1 MDNTFLYRM
10 PAGIAGAISRPQ
22 DLTVEPQTLDSA
34 KAFAAYGLAGKFSA
48 GKFVPIEEADTA
60 AVVVGIYV
68 RPYPTASQP
77 DKVRQIGTGFNF
89 AGDCMK
95 RGYVIVNLGVD
106 ASSVALGGA
115 VYMRVAT
122 PTASSPLGAFLAA
135 ADGANTVQIT
145 NAFFNGPGDAN
156 GNIELAFNI

>member
-1 MDNTFLYRM
+1 MDNTILYRM
-10 PAGIAGAISRPQ
+10 SSGIAGAISRPQ
-22 DLTVEPQTLDSA
+22 DLTVEPQTLDST
-34 KAFAAYGLAGKFSA
+34 KAFTAYGLAGKISA
-48 GKFVPIEEADTA
+48 GKFVPIEAADTA

-77 DKVRQIGTGFNF
+77 DKVRQVGTGYNF

-95 RGYVIVNLGVD
+95 RGYVTVNLGAD
-106 ASSVALGGA
+106 ASAVALGGE

-122 PTASSPLGAFLAA
+122 PSDTSPLGAFLAA
-135 ADGANTVQIT
+135 ADGANTVQLT
-145 NAFFNGPGDAN
+145 NAYFNGPGDAN

>member
-10 PAGIAGAISRPQ
+10 SAGIAGAISRPQ

-77 DKVRQIGTGFNF
+77 DKVRQIGTGYNF

-95 RGYVIVNLGVD
+95 RGYVTVNLGAD
-106 ASSVALGGA
+106 ASAVTLGGA

-122 PTASSPLGAFLAA
+122 PSDTSPLGAFLAA
-135 ADGANTVQIT
+135 ADGENTVQIT

>member
-1 MDNTFLYRM
+1 MDNTILYRM
-10 PAGIAGAISRPQ
+10 SSGIAGAISRPQ

-48 GKFVPIEEADTA
+48 GKFVPIEAADTA

-77 DKVRQIGTGFNF
+77 DKVRQIGTGYNF

-95 RGYVIVNLGVD
+95 RGYVTVNLGAD
-106 ASSVALGGA
+106 ASAVALGGE

-122 PTASSPLGAFLAA
+122 PSDASPLGAFLAA
-135 ADGANTVQIT
+135 ADGENTVQLT
-145 NAFFNGPGDAN
+145 NAYFNGPGDAN

>member
-10 PAGIAGAISRPQ
+10 SAGIAGAISRPQ
-22 DLTVEPQTLDSA
+22 DLTVEPQTLNSA
-34 KAFAAYGLAGKFSA
+34 KAFATYGLAGKFSA
-48 GKFVPIEEADTA
+48 GKFVPIEAADTA

-77 DKVRQIGTGFNF
+77 DKVRQIGTGYNF

-95 RGYVIVNLGVD
+95 RGYVTVNLGAD
-106 ASSVALGGA
+106 ASAVALGGE

-122 PTASSPLGAFLAA
+122 PSDTSPLGAFLAA
-135 ADGANTVQIT
+135 ADGENTVQIT

>member
-1 MDNTFLYRM
+1 MDNTILYRM
-10 PAGIAGAISRPQ
+10 SSGIAGAISRPQ
-22 DLTVEPQTLDSA
+22 DLTVEPQTLESA

-48 GKFVPIEEADTA
+48 GKFVPIEAADTA

-77 DKVRQIGTGFNF
+77 DKVRQIGTGYNF

-95 RGYVIVNLGVD
+95 RGYVTVNLGAD
-106 ASSVALGGA
+106 ASAVALGGE

-122 PTASSPLGAFLAA
+122 PSDTSPLGAFLAA
-135 ADGANTVQIT
+135 ADGANTVQLT
-145 NAFFNGPGDAN
+145 NAYFNGPGDAN

>member
-34 KAFAAYGLAGKFSA
+34 KVFAAYGLAGKFSA
-48 GKFVPIEEADTA
+48 GKFVPVEAADTA
-60 AVVVGIYV
+60 AVVRGIFV

-77 DKVRQIGTGFNF
+77 DKVRQIGSGYNF

-95 RGYVIVNLGVD
+95 RGYVTVNLGID
-106 ASSVALGGA
+106 ASAVALVGA
-115 VYMRVAT
+115 VYMRVAN
-122 PTASSPLGAFLAA
+122 PSASSPLGAFLAS
-135 ADGANTVQIT
+135 ADGANTVPIT
-145 NAFFNGPGDAN
+145 NAYFNGPGDSN

>member
-48 GKFVPIEEADTA
+48 GKFVPIEAADTA

-95 RGYVIVNLGVD
+95 RGYVTVNLGVD

-145 NAFFNGPGDAN
+145 NAYFNGPGDTS
-156 GNIELAFNI
+156 GNIELALNI

>member
-48 GKFVPIEEADTA
+48 GKFVPIEADDTA

-95 RGYVIVNLGVD
+95 RGYVTVNLGAD
-106 ASSVALGGA
+106 ASAVALGGE

-122 PTASSPLGAFLAA
+122 PTSSSPLGAFLAA
-135 ADGANTVQIT
+135 ADGENTVQLT
-145 NAFFNGPGDAN
+145 NAYFNGPGDAN

>member
-10 PAGIAGAISRPQ
+10 SAGIAGAISRPQ

-34 KAFAAYGLAGKFSA
+34 KAFVAYGLAGKFSA

-77 DKVRQIGTGFNF
+77 DKVRQIGTGYNF

-95 RGYVIVNLGVD
+95 RGYVTVNLGAD
-106 ASSVALGGA
+106 ASAVTLGGA

-122 PTASSPLGAFLAA
+122 PSDTSPLGAFLAA
-135 ADGANTVQIT
+135 ADGENTVQIT

>member
-48 GKFVPIEEADTA
+48 GKFVPIEAADTA

-77 DKVRQIGTGFNF
+77 DKVRQIGTGYNF

-95 RGYVIVNLGVD
+95 RGYVTVNLGAD
-106 ASSVALGGA
+106 ASAVALGGE

-122 PTASSPLGAFLAA
+122 PSDTSPLGAFLAA
-135 ADGANTVQIT
+135 ADGENTVQLT
-145 NAFFNGPGDAN
+145 NAYFNGPGDAN

>member
-48 GKFVPIEEADTA
+48 GKFVPIEADDTA

-106 ASSVALGGA
+106 ASSVALGGD

>member
-22 DLTVEPQTLDSA
+22 DLTVEPQHLDA
-34 KAFAAYGLAGKFSA
+34 TKVFAAYGLAGKFSA
-48 GKFVPIEEADTA
+48 GKFVPVEAGDTA
-60 AVVVGIYV
+60 AVMTGVFV

-77 DKVRQIGTGFNF
+77 DKVRQIGTGYNF

-95 RGYVIVNLGVD
+95 RGYVTVNLGAD
-106 ASSVALGGA
+106 ASA
-115 VYMRVAT
+115 VTLSSAVFVRVAT
-122 PTASSPLGAFLAA
+122 PSDVSPLGAFLAA
-135 ADGANTVQIT
+135 ADGENTVQLT
-145 NAFFNGPGDAN
+145 NAYFNGPGDAN

>member
-60 AVVVGIYV
+60 AVMVGIYV

>member
-48 GKFVPIEEADTA
+48 GKFVPIEAADTA
-60 AVVVGIYV
+60 SVVVGIYV

-77 DKVRQIGTGFNF
+77 DKVRQIGTGYNF

-95 RGYVIVNLGVD
+95 RGYVTVNLGAD
-106 ASSVALGGA
+106 ASAVALGGE

-122 PTASSPLGAFLAA
+122 PTSSSPLGAFLAA
-135 ADGANTVQIT
+135 ADGENTVQLT
-145 NAFFNGPGDAN
+145 NAYFNGPGDAN

>member
-1 MDNTFLYRM
+1 MDNTILYRM
-10 PAGIAGAISRPQ
+10 YSGIAGAISRPQ

-48 GKFVPIEEADTA
+48 GKFVPIEAADTA

-77 DKVRQIGTGFNF
+77 DKVRQIGTGYNF

-95 RGYVIVNLGVD
+95 RGYVTVNLGAD
-106 ASSVALGGA
+106 ASAVALGGE

-122 PTASSPLGAFLAA
+122 PSDTSPLGAFLAA
-135 ADGANTVQIT
+135 ADGANTVQLT
-145 NAFFNGPGDAN
+145 NAYFNGPGDAN

>member
-34 KAFAAYGLAGKFSA
+34 KAFAAYGLAGKLSA
-48 GKFVPIEEADTA
+48 GKFVPIEAADTA

-89 AGDCMK
+89 AADCMK
-95 RGYVIVNLGVD
+95 RGYVTVNIGVD
-106 ASSVALGGA
+106 ASSVALGGT
-115 VYMRVAT
+115 VFMRVAT

-135 ADGANTVQIT
+135 ADDTNTVQLT
-145 NAFFNGPGDAN
+145 NAYFNGPGDAN

>member
-48 GKFVPIEEADTA
+48 GKFVPIEAADTA

-95 RGYVIVNLGVD
+95 RGYVTVNLGAD
-106 ASSVALGGA
+106 ASAVALGGE

-122 PTASSPLGAFLAA
+122 PSDTSPLGAFLAA
-135 ADGANTVQIT
+135 ADGENTVQLT
-145 NAFFNGPGDAN
+145 NAYFNGPGDAN

>member
-48 GKFVPIEEADTA
+48 GKFVPIEAADTA
-60 AVVVGIYV
+60 SVVVGIYV

>member
-48 GKFVPIEEADTA
+48 GKFVPIEAADTA
-60 AVVVGIYV
+60 SVVVGIYV

-135 ADGANTVQIT
+135 EDGANTVQIT

>member
-68 RPYPTASQP
+68 RPYPAASQP
-77 DKVRQIGTGFNF
+77 DKVRQIGTGYNF

-95 RGYVIVNLGVD
+95 RGYVTVNLGAD
-106 ASSVALGGA
+106 ASAVMLGGA

-122 PTASSPLGAFLAA
+122 PSDTSPLGAFLAA
-135 ADGANTVQIT
+135 ADGENTVQIT
-145 NAFFNGPGDAN
+145 NDFFNGPGDAN
-156 GNIELAFNI
+156 GNIELDINI

>member
-48 GKFVPIEEADTA
+48 GKFVPIEAADTA
-60 AVVVGIYV
+60 AVVVGIYI

-77 DKVRQIGTGFNF
+77 DKVRQIGSGFNF
-89 AGDCMK
+89 AGDCMR
-95 RGYVIVNLGVD
+95 RGYVTVNIGAD
-106 ASSVALGGA
+106 ASAVTLGGA
-115 VYMRVAT
+115 VYMRVAIPT
-122 PTASSPLGAFLAA
+122 PSSPLGAFLAA
-135 ADGANTVQIT
+135 ADGENTAQLT
-145 NAFFNGPGDAN
+145 NAYFNGPGDAS

>member
-48 GKFVPIEEADTA
+48 GKFVPIEADDTA
-60 AVVVGIYV
+60 AVVGGIYV

-135 ADGANTVQIT
+135 EDGANTVQIT